1 MRLLLNQNEVNTL
14 SRNVLYNEY
23 LFAAR
28 REKMQVYV
36 DAIKRLSDI
45 EQETIAAIAELETAQ
60 TALERENALLIS
72 QQEERKKLAAAADT
86 DLQSKGTAL
95 KKMER
100 DRAALQTVIN
110 QIEKQ
115 RALAEAQEAKRQQ
128 EEAERQKKE
137 IERQIAE
144 REKLEAERAK
154 KEQEKTAQL
163 PTTASE
169 TEPTPESRPERA
181 PEPEPPREKSSPPA
195 YSADDLKKLQSKSFT
210 QRKGNL
216 MWPVQGKVINSFGQP
231 RQGSM
236 TWDGLRIQ
244 ASSGSDVQA
253 IHGGRVMYADSLPGQ
268 GLLLVL
274 DHGDGY
280 MSLYAH
286 NDVLLHEAGE
296 WVQPGDAIAR
306 VGNSGGEK
314 ESGLYF
320 EIRQN
325 GEPINPTPWLM
336 KR

>member
-1 MRLLLNQNEVNTL
+1 MR
-14 SRNVLYNEY
+14 YNEY
-23 LFAAR
+23 LFEAR

-45 EQETIAAIAELETAQ
+45 EQEAIAAIAELESPQAT
-60 TALERENALLIS
+60 LEQENAQLIS
-72 QQEERKKLAAAADT
+72 QQEERKQLATAADT

-95 KKMER
+95 KKMEQ

-128 EEAERQKKE
+128 EELERQTKEAERQKLE
-137 IERQIAE
+137 TERERQDAE
-144 REKLEAERAK
+144 RK
-154 KEQEKTAQL
+154 KQEQEKTAQL
-163 PTTASE
+163 PTTEPEIEPAPE
-169 TEPTPESRPERA
+169 TEQ
-181 PEPEPPREKSSPPA
+181 PREKSSPPA
-195 YSADDLKKLQSKSFT
+195 YSANDLKKLQSKSFT
-210 QRKGNL
+210 QRKGSL
-216 MWPVQGKVINSFGQP
+216 MWPAQGKVINSFGEQ
-231 RQGSM
+231 RQGSV

-244 ASSGSDVQA
+244 SASGSDVHA

-286 NDVLLHEAGE
+286 NDMLLHESGE
-296 WVQPGDAIAR
+296 WVQPGDVIAR

-314 ESGLYF
+314 EPGLYF
-320 EIRQN
+320 EIRKN
-325 GEPINPTPWLM
+325 GEPINPTPWLI
-336 KR
+336 KH

>member
-1 MRLLLNQNEVNTL
+1 VR
-14 SRNVLYNEY
+14 YNEY

-36 DAIKRLSDI
+36 DTIKRLSDI
-45 EQETIAAIAELETAQ
+45 EQQTIATIAELQDIQKNLEAEQAQ
-60 TALERENALLIS
+60 LVSQQQQRQQMALEAD
-72 QQEERKKLAAAADT
+72 AA
-86 DLQSKGTAL
+86 LQSKGDAL
-95 KKMER
+95 TTIER
-100 DRAALQTVIN
+100 ERAGLQKVID

-115 RALAEAQEAKRQQ
+115 RALAKAQEEKRQQ
-128 EEAERQKKE
+128 EEAARQQAEALRQKKE
-137 IERQIAE
+137 QERLAGLETHPEQAIQKPVTDE
-144 REKLEAERAK
+144 REQAIK
-154 KEQEKTAQL
+154 
-163 PTTASE
+163 
-169 TEPTPESRPERA
+169 
-181 PEPEPPREKSSPPA
+181 PREKSSTPA
-195 YSADDLKKLQSKSFT
+195 YSAEDLKRLQSTSFT

-216 MWPVQGKVINSFGQP
+216 MWPVQGKVINSFGQQ
-231 RQGSM
+231 RQGSV

-244 ASSGSDVQA
+244 AQSGSDVRA

-274 DHGDGY
+274 DHGDGF

-286 NDVLLHEAGE
+286 NDALLHESGE

-314 ESGLYF
+314 EPGLYF

-325 GEPINPTPWLM
+325 GEPVNPLPWLA

>member
-1 MRLLLNQNEVNTL
+1 MR
-14 SRNVLYNEY
+14 YNEY

-36 DAIKRLSDI
+36 DTIKRLSDI
-45 EQETIAAIAELETAQ
+45 EQQTIATIAELQDIQKNLEAEQAQ
-60 TALERENALLIS
+60 LVSQQQQRQQMALEAD
-72 QQEERKKLAAAADT
+72 AA
-86 DLQSKGTAL
+86 LQSKGDAL
-95 KKMER
+95 TTIER
-100 DRAALQTVIN
+100 ERAGLQKVID

-115 RALAEAQEAKRQQ
+115 RALAKAQEEKRQQ
-128 EEAERQKKE
+128 EEAARQQAEALRQKKE
-137 IERQIAE
+137 QERLAGLETHPEQAIQKPVTDE
-144 REKLEAERAK
+144 REQAIK
-154 KEQEKTAQL
+154 
-163 PTTASE
+163 
-169 TEPTPESRPERA
+169 
-181 PEPEPPREKSSPPA
+181 PREKSSTPA
-195 YSADDLKKLQSKSFT
+195 YSAEDLKRLQSTSFT

-216 MWPVQGKVINSFGQP
+216 MWPVQGKVINSFGQQ
-231 RQGSM
+231 RQGSV

-244 ASSGSDVQA
+244 AQSGSDVRA

-274 DHGDGY
+274 DHGDGF

-286 NDVLLHEAGE
+286 NDALLHESGE

-314 ESGLYF
+314 EPGLYF

-325 GEPINPTPWLM
+325 GEPVNPLPWLA

>member
-1 MRLLLNQNEVNTL
+1 MR
-14 SRNVLYNEY
+14 YNEY

-36 DAIKRLSDI
+36 DTIKRLSDI
-45 EQETIAAIAELETAQ
+45 EQQTIATIAELQDIQKNMEAEQAQ
-60 TALERENALLIS
+60 LVLQQQQRQQMALEAD
-72 QQEERKKLAAAADT
+72 AA
-86 DLQSKGTAL
+86 LQSKGDAL
-95 KKMER
+95 TTIER
-100 DRAALQTVIN
+100 ERAGLQKVID

-115 RALAEAQEAKRQQ
+115 RALAKAQEEKRQQ
-128 EEAERQKKE
+128 EEAARQQAEALRQKKE
-137 IERQIAE
+137 QERLAGLETHPEKAIQKPVTDE
-144 REKLEAERAK
+144 REQAIK
-154 KEQEKTAQL
+154 
-163 PTTASE
+163 
-169 TEPTPESRPERA
+169 
-181 PEPEPPREKSSPPA
+181 PREKSSTPA
-195 YSADDLKKLQSKSFT
+195 YSAEDLKRLQSTSFT

-216 MWPVQGKVINSFGQP
+216 MWPVQGKVINSFGQQ
-231 RQGSM
+231 RQGSV

-244 ASSGSDVQA
+244 AQSGSA

-274 DHGDGY
+274 DHGDGF

-286 NDVLLHEAGE
+286 NDALLHESGE

-314 ESGLYF
+314 EPGLYF

-325 GEPINPTPWLM
+325 GEPVNPLPWLA

>member
-1 MRLLLNQNEVNTL
+1 MR
-14 SRNVLYNEY
+14 YNEY

-36 DAIKRLSDI
+36 DTIKRLSDI
-45 EQETIAAIAELETAQ
+45 EQQTIATIAELQDIQKNMEAEQAQ
-60 TALERENALLIS
+60 LVLQQQQRQQMALEAD
-72 QQEERKKLAAAADT
+72 AA
-86 DLQSKGTAL
+86 LQSKGDAL
-95 KKMER
+95 TTIER
-100 DRAALQTVIN
+100 VRAGLQKVID

-115 RALAEAQEAKRQQ
+115 RALAKAQEEKRQQ
-128 EEAERQKKE
+128 EEAARQQAEALRQKKE
-137 IERQIAE
+137 QERLAGLETHPEKAIQKPVTDE
-144 REKLEAERAK
+144 REQAIK
-154 KEQEKTAQL
+154 
-163 PTTASE
+163 
-169 TEPTPESRPERA
+169 
-181 PEPEPPREKSSPPA
+181 PREKSSTPA
-195 YSADDLKKLQSKSFT
+195 YSAEDLKRLQSTSFT

-216 MWPVQGKVINSFGQP
+216 MWPVQGKVINSFGQQ
-231 RQGSM
+231 RQGSV

-244 ASSGSDVQA
+244 AQSGSDVRA

-274 DHGDGY
+274 DHGDGF

-286 NDVLLHEAGE
+286 NDALLHESGE

-314 ESGLYF
+314 EPGLYF

-325 GEPINPTPWLM
+325 GEPVNPLPWLA

>member
-1 MRLLLNQNEVNTL
+1 MR
-14 SRNVLYNEY
+14 YNEY

-36 DAIKRLSDI
+36 DTIKRLSDI
-45 EQETIAAIAELETAQ
+45 EQQTIATIAELQDIQKNMEAEQAQ
-60 TALERENALLIS
+60 LVLQQQQRQQMALEAD
-72 QQEERKKLAAAADT
+72 AA
-86 DLQSKGTAL
+86 LQSKGDAL
-95 KKMER
+95 TTIER
-100 DRAALQTVIN
+100 ERAGLQKVID

-115 RALAEAQEAKRQQ
+115 RALAKAQEEKRQQ
-128 EEAERQKKE
+128 EEAARQQAEALRQKKE
-137 IERQIAE
+137 QERLAGLETHPEQAIQKPVTDE
-144 REKLEAERAK
+144 REQAIK
-154 KEQEKTAQL
+154 
-163 PTTASE
+163 
-169 TEPTPESRPERA
+169 
-181 PEPEPPREKSSPPA
+181 PREKSSTPA
-195 YSADDLKKLQSKSFT
+195 YSAEDLKRLQSTSFT

-216 MWPVQGKVINSFGQP
+216 MWPVQGKVINSFGQQ
-231 RQGSM
+231 RQGSV

-244 ASSGSDVQA
+244 AQSGSDVRA

-274 DHGDGY
+274 DHGDGF

-286 NDVLLHEAGE
+286 NDALLHESGE

-314 ESGLYF
+314 EPGLYF

-325 GEPINPTPWLM
+325 GEPVNPLPWLT

>member
-1 MRLLLNQNEVNTL
+1 MR
-14 SRNVLYNEY
+14 YNEY

-36 DAIKRLSDI
+36 DTIKRLSDI
-45 EQETIAAIAELETAQ
+45 EQQTIATIAELQDIQKNLEAEHAQ
-60 TALERENALLIS
+60 LVS
-72 QQEERKKLAAAADT
+72 QQQQRKQIAMAADA
-86 DLQSKGTAL
+86 DLQSKGDTLANI
-95 KKMER
+95 ER
-100 DRAALQTVIN
+100 ERAGLQKVID

-115 RALAEAQEAKRQQ
+115 RALAKAQEEKRQQ
-128 EEAERQKKE
+128 EAAAQQQAEALRQKKE
-137 IERQIAE
+137 QEQLAE
-144 REKLEAERAK
+144 QALQP
-154 KEQEKTAQL
+154 EQAIQKPAADEQTRK
-163 PTTASE
+163 
-169 TEPTPESRPERA
+169 
-181 PEPEPPREKSSPPA
+181 PREKTSTPA
-195 YSADDLKKLQSKSFT
+195 YSAEDLKRLQSTSFT

-216 MWPVQGKVINSFGQP
+216 MWPVQGKVINSFGQQ
-231 RQGSM
+231 RQGSV

-244 ASSGSDVQA
+244 AQSGSDVRA

-274 DHGDGY
+274 DHGDGF

-286 NDVLLHEAGE
+286 NDALLHESGE

-314 ESGLYF
+314 EPGLYF

-325 GEPINPTPWLM
+325 GEPVNPLPWLA

>member
-1 MRLLLNQNEVNTL
+1 MR
-14 SRNVLYNEY
+14 YNEY

-36 DAIKRLSDI
+36 DTIKRLSDI
-45 EQETIAAIAELETAQ
+45 EQQTIATIAELQDIQKNMEAEQAQ
-60 TALERENALLIS
+60 LVLQQQQRQQMALEAD
-72 QQEERKKLAAAADT
+72 AA
-86 DLQSKGTAL
+86 LQSKGDAL
-95 KKMER
+95 TTIER
-100 DRAALQTVIN
+100 ERAGLQKVID

-115 RALAEAQEAKRQQ
+115 RALAKAQEEKRQQ
-128 EEAERQKKE
+128 EEAARQQAEALRQKKE
-137 IERQIAE
+137 QERLAGLETHPEKAIQKPVPDE
-144 REKLEAERAK
+144 REQAIK
-154 KEQEKTAQL
+154 
-163 PTTASE
+163 
-169 TEPTPESRPERA
+169 
-181 PEPEPPREKSSPPA
+181 PREKSSTPA
-195 YSADDLKKLQSKSFT
+195 YSAEDLKRLQSTSFT

-216 MWPVQGKVINSFGQP
+216 MWPVQGKVINSFGQQ
-231 RQGSM
+231 RQGSV

-244 ASSGSDVQA
+244 AQSGSDVRA

-274 DHGDGY
+274 DHGDGF

-286 NDVLLHEAGE
+286 NDALLHESGE

-314 ESGLYF
+314 EPGLYF

-325 GEPINPTPWLM
+325 GEPVNPLPWLA

>member
-1 MRLLLNQNEVNTL
+1 MR
-14 SRNVLYNEY
+14 YNEY

-36 DAIKRLSDI
+36 DTIKRLSDI
-45 EQETIAAIAELETAQ
+45 EQQTIATIAELQDIQKNMEAEQAQ
-60 TALERENALLIS
+60 LVLQQQQRQQMALEAD
-72 QQEERKKLAAAADT
+72 AA
-86 DLQSKGTAL
+86 LQSKGDAL
-95 KKMER
+95 TTIER
-100 DRAALQTVIN
+100 ERAGLQKVID

-115 RALAEAQEAKRQQ
+115 RALAKAQEEKRQQ
-128 EEAERQKKE
+128 EEAARQQAEALRQKKE
-137 IERQIAE
+137 QERLAGLETHPEKAIQKPVTDE
-144 REKLEAERAK
+144 REQAIK
-154 KEQEKTAQL
+154 
-163 PTTASE
+163 
-169 TEPTPESRPERA
+169 
-181 PEPEPPREKSSPPA
+181 PREKSSTPA
-195 YSADDLKKLQSKSFT
+195 YSAEDLKRLQSTSFT

-216 MWPVQGKVINSFGQP
+216 MWPVQGKVINSFGQQ
-231 RQGSM
+231 RQGSV

-244 ASSGSDVQA
+244 AQSGSDVRA

-274 DHGDGY
+274 DHGDGF

-286 NDVLLHEAGE
+286 NDALLHESGE

-314 ESGLYF
+314 EPGLYF

-325 GEPINPTPWLM
+325 GEPVNPLPWLA

>member
-1 MRLLLNQNEVNTL
+1 VR
-14 SRNVLYNEY
+14 YNEY

-36 DAIKRLSDI
+36 DTIKRLSDI
-45 EQETIAAIAELETAQ
+45 EQQTIATIAELQDIQKNMEAEQAQ
-60 TALERENALLIS
+60 LVLQQQQRQQMALEAD
-72 QQEERKKLAAAADT
+72 AA
-86 DLQSKGTAL
+86 LQSKGDAL
-95 KKMER
+95 TTIER
-100 DRAALQTVIN
+100 ERAGLQKVID

-115 RALAEAQEAKRQQ
+115 RALAKAQEEKRQQ
-128 EEAERQKKE
+128 EEAARQQAEALRQKKE
-137 IERQIAE
+137 QERLAGLETHPEKAIQKPVTDE
-144 REKLEAERAK
+144 REQAIK
-154 KEQEKTAQL
+154 
-163 PTTASE
+163 
-169 TEPTPESRPERA
+169 
-181 PEPEPPREKSSPPA
+181 PREKSSTPA
-195 YSADDLKKLQSKSFT
+195 YSAEDLKRLQSTSFT

-216 MWPVQGKVINSFGQP
+216 MWPVQGKVINSFGQQ
-231 RQGSM
+231 RQGSV

-244 ASSGSDVQA
+244 AQSGSDVRA

-274 DHGDGY
+274 DHGDGF

-286 NDVLLHEAGE
+286 NDALLHESGE

-314 ESGLYF
+314 EPGLYF

-325 GEPINPTPWLM
+325 GEPVNPLPWLA

>member
-1 MRLLLNQNEVNTL
+1 MR
-14 SRNVLYNEY
+14 YNEY

-36 DAIKRLSDI
+36 DTIKRLSDI
-45 EQETIAAIAELETAQ
+45 EQQTIATIAELQDIQKNMEAEQAQ
-60 TALERENALLIS
+60 LVLQQQQRQQMALEAD
-72 QQEERKKLAAAADT
+72 AA
-86 DLQSKGTAL
+86 LQSKGDAL
-95 KKMER
+95 TTIER
-100 DRAALQTVIN
+100 ERAGLQKVID

-115 RALAEAQEAKRQQ
+115 RALAKAQEEKRQQ
-128 EEAERQKKE
+128 EEAARQQAEALRQKKE
-137 IERQIAE
+137 QERLAGPETHPEKAIQKPVTDE
-144 REKLEAERAK
+144 REQAIK
-154 KEQEKTAQL
+154 
-163 PTTASE
+163 
-169 TEPTPESRPERA
+169 
-181 PEPEPPREKSSPPA
+181 PREKSSTPA
-195 YSADDLKKLQSKSFT
+195 YSAEDLKRLQSTSFT

-216 MWPVQGKVINSFGQP
+216 MWPVQGKVINSFGQQ
-231 RQGSM
+231 RQGSV

-244 ASSGSDVQA
+244 AQSGSDVRA

-274 DHGDGY
+274 DHGDGF

-286 NDVLLHEAGE
+286 NDALLHESGE

-314 ESGLYF
+314 EPGLYF

-325 GEPINPTPWLM
+325 GEPVNPLPWLA

>member
-1 MRLLLNQNEVNTL
+1 MR
-14 SRNVLYNEY
+14 YNEY
-23 LFAAR
+23 LFEAR

-36 DAIKRLSDI
+36 DSIKRLSNI
-45 EQETIAAIAELETAQ
+45 EQETIAAITELEMTQ
-60 TALERENALLIS
+60 VILEQENAQLIL
-72 QQEERKKLAAAADT
+72 QQEERKQLAATADT
-86 DLQSKGTAL
+86 DLQTKGTAL
-95 KKMER
+95 KKMEQ

-128 EEAERQKKE
+128 DEIARQTKEAELQKKE
-137 IERQIAE
+137 IERQAAE
-144 REKLEAERAK
+144 NK
-154 KEQEKTAQL
+154 KQEQEKTAQL
-163 PTTASE
+163 PTTE
-169 TEPTPESRPERA
+169 PEIEPTPEAEQ
-181 PEPEPPREKSSPPA
+181 PREKSAPPA
-195 YSADDLKKLQSKSFT
+195 YSANDLKKLQSKSFT

-216 MWPVQGKVINSFGQP
+216 MWPAQGKVINSFGQQ
-231 RQGSM
+231 RQGSV

-244 ASSGSDVQA
+244 SASGNDVHA

-268 GLLLVL
+268 GLLMVL

-286 NDVLLHEAGE
+286 NDMLLHESGE
-296 WVQPGDAIAR
+296 WVQPGDVIAR

-320 EIRQN
+320 EIRKN

-336 KR
+336 KN